1 MNLGAVQ
8 ALILQ
13 RRGTVLAIVVVVLGA
28 VAALLAAN
36 VMAQARQ
43 LAAGEPSAIPSSTMT
58 PLPTPEPRTPAPSVA
73 PEPTPKATTQP
84 TPVPTQVPTPEGITG
99 WALTGTFGS
108 SEAPT
113 GVLDITRWNGSI
125 VAVGT
130 SWQDDNPVPRMWRS
144 VDGQSWSEAPLDLGP
159 DAALQVVTE
168 LPDGRLL
175 ILGTIGDDV
184 AYWSDQSR
192 AAAWTSTDG
201 VTWTVS
207 DVPFGT
213 SQYGPLEFAAGGKG
227 LVASNGEEIWHST
240 DGTSWSLAYEA
251 PRGMWVYGPVA
262 GDEGWIVK
270 LASASLGTTT
280 LLVSGDAITW
290 YEVDLGNVATVANV
304 AGDWLVARQT
314 EDWTRT
320 EVLRSADGLDW
331 NVIVDLSQLP
341 PPEGTEVTA
350 KRRQAHGHGRSP
362 PHVAVGG
369 RPLRRDAV
377 RRVGHLVVRGRHRLG
392 VGRYR
397 RRCGRDA
404 CRRHRRRHGAGGLH
418 RRKRGDRFLDLD
430 ALTVEPLRPALEWRH
445 ASTDPPRRRCR
456 GRATAGHLR

>member
-1 MNLGAVQ
+1 MKAPAFVRHEGGRPIMNVGAVRT
-8 ALILQ
+8 LIIQ
-13 RRGTVLAIVVVVLGA
+13 RRGVVLAIVVLLLGVL
-28 VAALLAAN
+28 AALLAVN
-36 VMAQARQ
+36 VLAQARQ
-43 LAAGEPSAIPSSTMT
+43 LAAGEAPATSSAT
-58 PLPTPEPRTPAPSVA
+58 PTVAPTAEPRTPEPTVT
-73 PEPTPKATTQP
+73 PEPARTATPEP
-84 TPVPTQVPTPEGITG
+84 TPVPTPVPTPEGITG
-99 WALTGTFGS
+99 WALAGAFGS

-113 GVLDITRWNGSI
+113 GVLDITRWRGAI

-144 VDGQSWSEAPLDLGP
+144 ADGQSWSESPLDLGP
-159 DAALQVVTE
+159 DASLQVVTE

-213 SQYGPLEFAAGGKG
+213 SQYGPLEFAAGARG
-227 LVASNGEEIWHST
+227 LVATNGEEIWHSI
-240 DGTSWSLAYEA
+240 DGSAWTLAYEA

-280 LLVSGDAITW
+280 LLVSGDATTW
-290 YEVDLGNVATVANV
+290 YDVDLGNVATVANV
-304 AGDWLVARQT
+304 AGDWLVTRAS
-314 EDWTRT
+314 EDWSRT

-331 NVIVDLSQLP
+331 KVIVDLSQLP

-350 KRRQAHGHGRSP
+350 NGARLTGTGEVLLMSPWEGGHCGAMPSAGWGAWWS
-362 PHVAVGG
+362 VDGIGWASAGIGG
-369 RPLRRDAV
+369 DAV
-377 RRVGHLVVRGRHRLG
+377 VTHAVDIGEDTVL
-392 VGRYR
+392 
-397 RRCGRDA
+397 
-404 CRRHRRRHGAGGLH
+404 AGYTDGS
-418 RRKRGDRFLDLD
+418 GEIGF
-430 ALTVEPLRPALEWRH
+430 WI
-445 ASTDPPRRRCR
+445 STP
-456 GRATAGHLR
+456 

>member
-1 MNLGAVQ
+1 MAGRQPRAADV
-8 ALILQ
+8 AL
-13 RRGTVLAIVVVVLGA
+13 
-28 VAALLAAN
+28 
-36 VMAQARQ
+36 
-43 LAAGEPSAIPSSTMT
+43 
-58 PLPTPEPRTPAPSVA
+58 
-73 PEPTPKATTQP
+73 
-84 TPVPTQVPTPEGITG
+84 
-99 WALTGTFGS
+99 
-108 SEAPT
+108 
-113 GVLDITRWNGSI
+113 
-125 VAVGT
+125 
-130 SWQDDNPVPRMWRS
+130 

-240 DGTSWSLAYEA
+240 DGTAWSLAYEA

-320 EVLRSADGLDW
+320 EVLRSADGLEW

-350 KRRQAHGHGRSP
+350 SGARLTGTGEVPLMSPWEGGHC
-362 PHVAVGG
+362 GG
-369 RPLRRDAV
+369 MPSAGWGTWWSVDGIGWASAGIGGDAV
-377 RRVGHLVVRGRHRLG
+377 VTHAVDIGDDTVL
-392 VGRYR
+392 
-397 RRCGRDA
+397 
-404 CRRHRRRHGAGGLH
+404 AGYTDGS
-418 RRKRGDRFLDLD
+418 GEIGF
-430 ALTVEPLRPALEWRH
+430 WI
-445 ASTDPPRRRCR
+445 STP
-456 GRATAGHLR
+456 